1 MMKREMLINTDGGA
15 AVPDFVGN
23 IRVNQTWGLFQV
35 SGAIHDNH
43 AGYFAGSNL
52 ISNSVTP
59 AGFSQVGFIN
69 FGHPNDAFGGAVS
82 AALQLKNIP
91 TGAGDD
97 IKVEG
102 SWSLGASKY
111 VLGTSAV
118 DPSSFNIYNGTRYAM
133 GVVTDAIYSGQ
144 SPTVCPVVPVGA
156 LGCNGNPQTGLH

>member
-1 MMKREMLINTDGGA
+1 MALAFSIA
-15 AVPDFVGN
+15 P
-23 IRVNQTWGLFQV
+23 
-35 SGAIHDNH
+35 GAIHDNH
-43 AGYFAGSNL
+43 AGYFQGSNL

-69 FGHPNDAFGGAVS
+69 FGHPNDAFGGAAS

-111 VLGTSAV
+111 VLGESALN
-118 DPSSFNIYNGTRYAM
+118 PSSFNIYNGTRYAM
-133 GVVTDAIYSGQ
+133 GVLTDAIYSGQ
-144 SPTVCPVVPVGA
+144 SPTVCPAFPVPVSRSPVGV
-156 LGCNGNPQTGLH
+156 